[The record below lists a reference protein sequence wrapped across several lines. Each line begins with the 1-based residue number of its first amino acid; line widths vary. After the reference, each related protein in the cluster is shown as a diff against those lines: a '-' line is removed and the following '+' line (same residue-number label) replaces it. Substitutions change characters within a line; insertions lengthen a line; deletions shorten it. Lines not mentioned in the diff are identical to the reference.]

1 MCDVVFITP
10 NVTGKASGESIGT
23 LQLATIL
30 EEKGV
35 SCDILQYFRIG
46 DMREFDTFL
55 ENCIRLIE
63 EKNPKIV
70 SLYTRCDVYHIQLR
84 IAQLV
89 KEKWPHVYV
98 LCGGPQSDISAEETI
113 RRIPWVDYVCCGE
126 GENTIYPLV
135 SSLLRGKPDL
145 SVDGLVYRQG
155 DQVIK
160 NPRPAMI
167 QDLDQLP
174 ILDYSLCQF
183 QDEETEKKKRFPV
196 DVGRGCPFGCTF
208 CSTKTFWGRNF
219 RLKSPKRIVQEIE
232 LLHKQYGKT
241 RFSFSHD
248 MFTFNRKKVKEVCAL
263 LKELDFPVEWGCS
276 ARLDCIDR
284 ELIDVMVD
292 AGMQGLFLG
301 IETGSPR
308 MQKLINKNLKLDR
321 ALDIIGYMVEKGLSV
336 AASFIYGFPE
346 ETEEDLSQTIALIG
360 QITQWR
366 SVKVQVHLCT
376 FLMGTE
382 LSERY
387 RDEMT
392 PVQTYSD
399 ITGEYA
405 IRECADLIEAHPNL
419 FLHMLEYKT
428 EFRTKLRFFRDFI
441 NVWQSEL
448 RPFYQYVS
456 KTYPRDRLINMYYD
470 FVEAN
475 QEALEHLSEIPREQS
490 VDYLIAHDKM
500 PDRFS
505 GDENYDIIQD
515 LYRFCRIKNSDAVR
529 NGENV
534 TDMYCFDPSRI
545 GKVPLQAHTRCLA
558 VVNWCGGKRTIAVYP
573 LDDQ

>member
-1 MCDVVFITP
+1 MCDIVFITP
-10 NVTGKASGESIGT
+10 NVTRKASGECIGT

-30 EEKGV
+30 REKGV
-35 SCDILQYFRIG
+35 KCDILQYFRFG
-46 DMREFDTFL
+46 EVREFDAFL

-89 KEKWPHVYV
+89 KEKWPHIYI

-135 SSLLRGKPDL
+135 SSLLRGEPDL
-145 SVDGLVYRQG
+145 SIDGLVYRQG

-160 NPRPAMI
+160 NPRPALV
-167 QDLDQLP
+167 QDLDELP
-174 ILDYSLCQF
+174 LLDYSLF
-183 QDEETEKKKRFPV
+183 PFRDEETEKHERFPV

-208 CSTKTFWGRNF
+208 CSTKTFWGRKF

-232 LLHKQYGKT
+232 QLHKLYGRT
-241 RFSFSHD
+241 RFGFAHD
-248 MFTFNRKKVKEVCAL
+248 MFTFNRNKVKEVCAL
-263 LKELDFPVEWGCS
+263 IKALDFPIEWGCS
-276 ARLDCIDR
+276 ARMDCIDR

-292 AGMQGLFLG
+292 AGLRGMFVG

-321 ALDIIGYMVEKGLSV
+321 VLDIMGYMVEKGLDVS
-336 AASFIYGFPE
+336 ASFIYGFPE
-346 ETEEDLSQTIALIG
+346 ETEEDLSQTLALIAKIMQLG
-360 QITQWR
+360 
-366 SVKVQVHLCT
+366 SVKVQVHLCA

-392 PVQTYSD
+392 PVQAYSD
-399 ITGEYA
+399 VTGELGVK
-405 IRECADLIEAHPNL
+405 ECADLIEAHPNL
-419 FLHMLEYKT
+419 FQHMLEYKT

-441 NVWQSEL
+441 NVWHSEL

-456 KTYPRDRLINMYYD
+456 ETYPQDRLVDMYYD

-475 QEALEHLSEIPREQS
+475 IDALEHLSEIPRGQS
-490 VDYLIAHDKM
+490 VDYLVAHDKM
-500 PDRFS
+500 PDRFA
-505 GDENYDIIQD
+505 GDEYYDIIQD
-515 LYRFCRIKNSDAVR
+515 IYRFCRIKNSEAVR

-534 TDMYCFDPSRI
+534 TDMFCIDPRQI
-545 GKVPLQAHTRCLA
+545 GKVPLQAHTRCIA
-558 VVNWCGGKRTIAVYP
+558 VVNWSDRKQTIMIYP
-573 LDDQ
+573 LENP

>member
-1 MCDVVFITP
+1 MCDIVFITP
-10 NVTGKASGESIGT
+10 NMTSKASGECIGT

-30 EEKGV
+30 REKGV
-35 SCDILQYFRIG
+35 NCDILQYFRFG
-46 DMREFDTFL
+46 DVRQFDAFL
-55 ENCIRLIE
+55 ENCIRMIE
-63 EKNPKIV
+63 ERNPKIV

-89 KEKWPHVYV
+89 KEKWPHIYI
-98 LCGGPQSDISAEETI
+98 LCGGPQSDISAEETV
-113 RRIPWVDYVCCGE
+113 RRIPWVDFVCCGE

-135 SSLLRGKPDL
+135 SSLIRGEPDL
-145 SVDGLVYRQG
+145 SIDGLVYLQG

-167 QDLDQLP
+167 QDLDELP
-174 ILDYSLCQF
+174 FLDYSLF
-183 QDEETEKKKRFPV
+183 PFREDETVTTERFPV

-208 CSTKTFWGRNF
+208 CSTKTFWGRKF
-219 RLKSPKRIVQEIE
+219 RLKSPERIVQEIE
-232 LLHKQYGKT
+232 QLHKQYGRT
-241 RFSFSHD
+241 RFGFSHD
-248 MFTFNRKKVKEVCAL
+248 MFTFNRNKVKEVCAL
-263 LKELDFPVEWGCS
+263 LKALDFPVEWGCS

-292 AGMQGLFLG
+292 AGLQGMFVG

-321 ALDIIGYMVEKGLSV
+321 ALDIIGYMVEKGLNVST
-336 AASFIYGFPE
+336 SFIYGFPE

-360 QITQWR
+360 QIMQLR
-366 SVKVQVHLCT
+366 SVKVQVHLCA

-392 PVQTYSD
+392 PVQAYSD
-399 ITGEYA
+399 VTGELA
-405 IRECADLIEAHPNL
+405 VKECADLIKAHPNL
-419 FLHMLEYKT
+419 FVHMLEYKT

-441 NVWQSEL
+441 NVWHSEL
-448 RPFYQYVS
+448 HPFYQYIS
-456 KTYPRDRLINMYYD
+456 ETYPKDRMVDMYYD

-475 QEALEHLSEIPREQS
+475 REALEHLSEIPREQS
-490 VDYLIAHDKM
+490 VDYLVAHDKM
-500 PDRFS
+500 PDKFA

-515 LYRFCRIKNSDAVR
+515 LYRFCRMEKSEAVR

-534 TDMYCFDPSRI
+534 TDMFGFDPRQI
-545 GKVPLQAHTRCLA
+545 GKASLQAYTRCVA
-558 VVNWCGGKRTIAVYP
+558 VVNWFDGKRTTTIYP
-573 LDDQ
+573 IENP